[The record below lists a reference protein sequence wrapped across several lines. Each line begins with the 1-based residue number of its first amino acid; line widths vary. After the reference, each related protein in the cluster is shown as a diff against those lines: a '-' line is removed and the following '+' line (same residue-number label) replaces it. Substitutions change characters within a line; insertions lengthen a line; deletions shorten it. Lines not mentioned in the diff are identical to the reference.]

1 MDSGAKNPSPRLRQV
16 GRSDYEI
23 VFRDMREFTERRIYS
38 PDRSVIAD
46 EIWLTEHQPV
56 FTLGQAGRTD
66 HLLNPGNIPVVR
78 SDRGGQVTYHGPG
91 QSVIYLM
98 VDLKR
103 AGLGVR
109 SLVGL
114 IQDAI
119 MSVLHAYDVDSHCR
133 QGTPGVFVGDA
144 KIASLGLRIRKGCSY
159 HGLSLNLDM
168 DLEPFSRIDPCGF
181 SGLKMTRLLDLVDPC
196 PSLGEVERRLAT
208 SCIENLPPQMSAP
221 HT

>member
-1 MDSGAKNPSPRLRQV
+1 M
-16 GRSDYEI
+16 GRSDYEV

-38 PDRSVIAD
+38 KDRSMIAD
-46 EIWLTEHQPV
+46 EIWLTEHEPV
-56 FTLGQAGRTD
+56 FTLGQAGRRD
-66 HLLNPGNIPVVR
+66 HLLNPGNIRVVQ

-91 QSVIYLM
+91 QSVVYLL
-98 VDLKR
+98 VDLPR

-119 MSVLHAYDVDSHCR
+119 MSVLRAYDVDSHCR

-181 SGLKMTRLLDLVDPC
+181 SGLKMTRLRDLVEPC
-196 PSLGEVERRLAT
+196 PSLGEMERCLASACMENLAT
-208 SCIENLPPQMSAP
+208 HRVAP